1 MIILLCV
8 ILRDDLGDTTCSIY
22 GVGRPLPRAP
32 ALLLVYRAF
41 GVPDTRTTA
50 NITNDPGGLRESAND
65 LLICIYH
72 RQQVGSIGMRYPPGK
87 LCCNC
92 TPFVAHGDTESSK
105 QIKEAESALLL
116 MTQHYFF
123 RG

>member
-8 ILRDDLGDTTCSIY
+8 VLRDDLVDTTCSIY

-50 NITNDPGGLRESAND
+50 NITNDPR
-65 LLICIYH
+65 
-72 RQQVGSIGMRYPPGK
+72 GSERVCERLAYMHLSPPVSRIDRDEISPRK
-87 LCCNC
+87 IVL
-92 TPFVAHGDTESSK
+92 
-105 QIKEAESALLL
+105 
-116 MTQHYFF
+116 
-123 RG
+123 